1 MPMVIVIDIVTQ
13 QSLQHSNIREGG
25 NKTEWAMGLIVDF
38 LDSNF
43 LFFFHTTCSVMG
55 NVCHIF

>member
-38 LDSNF
+38 SHLAVNE
-43 LFFFHTTCSVMG
+43 
-55 NVCHIF
+55 